1 MRITK
6 VLKIAFLLG
15 MATMII
21 CQLIPNDLGILFYN
35 RNDLGLYIKACSIAA
50 PILFPANTMFGI
62 LNGLNK
68 QGIILRNSLI
78 TSSFELVM
86 LFCLT
91 SIPNINI
98 FSYAITVFFSSI
110 LSFTIN
116 IMEIRKHIDL
126 NLSKMN
132 ILIFSLLGILIFLFF
147 RIILSIIQTYSALIK
162 VLVTVIGVFVIFAYL
177 STFGL
182 EDD

>member
-1 MRITK
+1 
-6 VLKIAFLLG
+6 
-15 MATMII
+15 
-21 CQLIPNDLGILFYN
+21 
-35 RNDLGLYIKACSIAA
+35 
-50 PILFPANTMFGI
+50 
-62 LNGLNK
+62 
-68 QGIILRNSLI
+68 
-78 TSSFELVM
+78 
-86 LFCLT
+86 
-91 SIPNINI
+91 
-98 FSYAITVFFSSI
+98 
-110 LSFTIN
+110 
-116 IMEIRKHIDL
+116 MEIQKHIDL

>member
-1 MRITK
+1 
-6 VLKIAFLLG
+6 
-15 MATMII
+15 
-21 CQLIPNDLGILFYN
+21 
-35 RNDLGLYIKACSIAA
+35 
-50 PILFPANTMFGI
+50 
-62 LNGLNK
+62 
-68 QGIILRNSLI
+68 
-78 TSSFELVM
+78 
-86 LFCLT
+86 
-91 SIPNINI
+91 
-98 FSYAITVFFSSI
+98 
-110 LSFTIN
+110 
-116 IMEIRKHIDL
+116 MEIRKHIDL